1 MIPSSLIFTE
11 TAANMS
17 AREQAHMTARRLVA
31 FILIGAG
38 VAALYAGLE
47 PTFASAFPD
56 IAPLQISLLL
66 FASLLV
72 PAYQMHR
79 RFCFP
84 SEMPPVRAAMRYATV
99 QLGVLCLAGFFSQL
113 AYGIAGM
120 PHLTTLLLVFGL
132 TAGVNF
138 SILRIWAFSSL

>member
-1 MIPSSLIFTE
+1 MLPSSLIFSEAAE
-11 TAANMS
+11 TAT
-17 AREQAHMTARRLVA
+17 AREQAHMTALRLVA
-31 FILIGAG
+31 FVLIGIG
-38 VAALYAGLE
+38 VAAFYAGLE
-47 PTFASAFPD
+47 PAFVSAFPE
-56 IAPLQISLLL
+56 IAPLELDLLV

-72 PAYQMHR
+72 PAYQLHR

-84 SEMPPVRAAMRYATV
+84 SEMPHLRAAMRYTAV

-113 AYGIAGM
+113 AHGVVGL

-138 SILRIWAFSSL
+138 SLLRTWAFSSL